1 MRALLG
7 SVMLLLL
14 NLQPL
19 AGAAL
24 CLRHRAARDGAAC
37 EAAMRMESDDGMQGM
52 QAHQDAMA
60 GGSDMPSMADECA
73 TAMAC
78 AAPAPIVT
86 GALAT
91 LAFTP
96 HLILSEAW
104 PPAPHR
110 TDAPA
115 APFFRPPIA

>member
-1 MRALLG
+1 MRLLA

-19 AGAAL
+19 AGAAF
-24 CLRHRAARDGAAC
+24 CLRHHAAQDGAAC
-37 EAAMRMESDDGMQGM
+37 EAEMQVESPDPAHDMRS
-52 QAHQDAMA
+52 HQDAMTGA
-60 GGSDMPSMADECA
+60 GDMPPMADECA
-73 TAMAC
+73 TAVVC

-96 HLILSEAW
+96 HLLLSDAW
-104 PPAPHR
+104 PLAVHR
-110 TDAPA
+110 ADAPA